1 MISNFRGLGVGTE
14 DIMTDYMISNESCVS
29 EAEAMVAKLAGKQLR
44 EEERQGIWDA
54 FIAKEEYLQAAFEEM
69 RFEENEAFQRRIF
82 G

>member
-1 MISNFRGLGVGTE
+1 
-14 DIMTDYMISNESCVS
+14 
-29 EAEAMVAKLAGKQLR
+29 MVAKLAGKQLR

-54 FIAKEEYLQAAFEEM
+54 FIAREEYLQTAFEEM